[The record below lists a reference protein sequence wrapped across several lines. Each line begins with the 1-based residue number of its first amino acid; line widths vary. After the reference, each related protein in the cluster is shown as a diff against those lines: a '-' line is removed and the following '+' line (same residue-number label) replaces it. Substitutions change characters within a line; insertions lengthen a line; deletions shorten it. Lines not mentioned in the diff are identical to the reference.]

1 MDNKIE
7 VLDDCNVIYVR
18 NKGKYGSN
26 RNYEMM
32 KNFKEWIKENCYWRY
47 VETNGILGVA
57 LDDPQIVEE
66 ESCRYDLVL
75 KIDEDVKIND
85 FINSRSFTGG
95 KYVVFAL
102 PHTTK
107 DVKDFYSNLPNIID
121 NNNLRVKNEPIL
133 ERYKEEEGKDK
144 YCEVLI
150 PIL

>member
-1 MDNKIE
+1 M
-7 VLDDCNVIYVR
+7 
-18 NKGKYGSN
+18 
-26 RNYEMM
+26 
-32 KNFKEWIKENCYWRY
+32 
-47 VETNGILGVA
+47 
-57 LDDPQIVEE
+57 VEE